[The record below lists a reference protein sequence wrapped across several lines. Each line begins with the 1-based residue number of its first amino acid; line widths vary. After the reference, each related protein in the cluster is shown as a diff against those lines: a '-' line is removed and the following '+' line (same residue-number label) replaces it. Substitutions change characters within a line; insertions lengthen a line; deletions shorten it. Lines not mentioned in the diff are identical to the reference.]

1 MSKLID
7 FESYPISPVLDRLLQ
22 DKTTKQNII
31 FATDAYLENG
41 PDFAETAQI
50 TVDKLLGYMKIKI
63 QPRVEKAA
71 EEQLARTRKK
81 AEVFTP
87 SWIVNKMNNHCDE
100 EWFGRPNVFNTEAG
114 TSWVTSSAPITFD
127 GKLSWKGYVD
137 SKRLEITC
145 GEAPY
150 IVSRYDAA
158 TGDIIPIKDRIG
170 ILDRKLRV
178 VSENAADDAEWL
190 KWAERALQSSYGY
203 EFQGDNLLIARG
215 NVLHTFAEYY
225 EERFAAR
232 PDIKLLRKVTNIICW
247 NFWQMDGLTGT
258 IPFSIPKQEEE
269 QITLLDFFDN
279 VVEEQQLPIMPIC
292 RVMDWRKDCS
302 ISYDTIRGGKSE

>member
-87 SWIVNKMNNHCDE
+87 SWI
-100 EWFGRPNVFNTEAG
+100 
-114 TSWVTSSAPITFD
+114 S
-127 GKLSWKGYVD
+127 LSG
-137 SKRLEITC
+137 
-145 GEAPY
+145 
-150 IVSRYDAA
+150 
-158 TGDIIPIKDRIG
+158 
-170 ILDRKLRV
+170 LR
-178 VSENAADDAEWL
+178 S
-190 KWAERALQSSYGY
+190 
-203 EFQGDNLLIARG
+203 
-215 NVLHTFAEYY
+215 
-225 EERFAAR
+225 
-232 PDIKLLRKVTNIICW
+232 
-247 NFWQMDGLTGT
+247 
-258 IPFSIPKQEEE
+258 
-269 QITLLDFFDN
+269 
-279 VVEEQQLPIMPIC
+279 
-292 RVMDWRKDCS
+292 
-302 ISYDTIRGGKSE
+302 

>member
-87 SWIVNKMNNHCDE
+87 SWI
-100 EWFGRPNVFNTEAG
+100 
-114 TSWVTSSAPITFD
+114 
-127 GKLSWKGYVD
+127 
-137 SKRLEITC
+137 
-145 GEAPY
+145 
-150 IVSRYDAA
+150 
-158 TGDIIPIKDRIG
+158 
-170 ILDRKLRV
+170 
-178 VSENAADDAEWL
+178 
-190 KWAERALQSSYGY
+190 
-203 EFQGDNLLIARG
+203 
-215 NVLHTFAEYY
+215 
-225 EERFAAR
+225 
-232 PDIKLLRKVTNIICW
+232 
-247 NFWQMDGLTGT
+247 
-258 IPFSIPKQEEE
+258 
-269 QITLLDFFDN
+269 
-279 VVEEQQLPIMPIC
+279 EEQQLPIMPIC